1 MPTQP
6 NGVPSCGAMGGLNAD
21 GTVAGAP
28 SGEVTAGYGGA
39 SANGAMGV
47 GAPAV
52 PPEPNNGPDGFTDGR
67 SLWVRTDVLAQ
78 HPQLLTVHAP
88 PGSVPMPHVR
98 DGVAAAYASD
108 PSGGFAVTGS
118 HGPATAAMPGLAAV
132 GFPPGFNGSVA
143 DPSQLMPASMPAQ
156 LQGVSLVRSNTGD
169 GVASLLGMAGGAQ
182 QQPNT
187 AAAPGQQM
195 GGMPQPGMPQPGMPQ
210 PGYTLPGMPQYGD
223 PNQGQHPAMQPHP
236 TLMQADAAN
245 AAMAAMSQPRPS
257 PADVAAATMAAAEA
271 GTGRYPA

>member
-1 MPTQP
+1 MT
-6 NGVPSCGAMGGLNAD
+6 
-21 GTVAGAP
+21 T
-28 SGEVTAGYGGA
+28 
-39 SANGAMGV
+39 
-47 GAPAV
+47 
-52 PPEPNNGPDGFTDGR
+52 

-143 DPSQLMPASMPAQ
+143 DPSQLKPASMPAQ

-169 GVASLLGMAGGAQ
+169 GVASLLGMAGGAH

-187 AAAPGQQM
+187 AAAPAQQM
-195 GGMPQPGMPQPGMPQ
+195 GGMPQRACRNQACRNRACRSRACRAGHAATGHAAAGHAAAGMPQ

-236 TLMQADAAN
+236 TLMRRRCQ
-245 AAMAAMSQPRPS
+245 RGRRH
-257 PADVAAATMAAAEA
+257 VAAAPFRQMWRRHWPRRRPDGPLSCLILPSASHLSTCKGLGEDPT
-271 GTGRYPA
+271 GT